1 MVARGEYVVKEDG
14 LQFEHN
20 PDVEQ
25 DQPCSPNDFLLRFR
39 WVQMLKIVVV
49 VACFTD
55 PSMLLLAFY
64 NRRSNFEMNIL
75 EQPDENTLVFE
86 MIHCDVSFANALR
99 RILLAEVP
107 TVALEHVYMW
117 NNNSIIHDEVLA
129 HRLGLIPL
137 NIDAR
142 YLEDVDEV
150 ADYNDN
156 AEFVPTDRNTVVFRL
171 DVACTNAPPKPAK
184 TKSKRSQNATTP
196 EELDDAVVQS
206 HAELEAVAAT
216 ATTSQQ
222 RSPLQYPPDRPY
234 TKHVYAADL
243 VWIPQG
249 DQAETFPP
257 HTLATSPAL
266 HPDILI
272 AKLRPG
278 QAIELEAHARRGIGK
293 DHAKFSPVATASYR
307 LMPKIELLRPVYD
320 DLARELVH
328 LYEPGVFDLVDVSTD
343 DSNTA
348 PPGTQVQA
356 RLCNPYACTMSRN
369 YMRDPVLKESIRMSR
384 IADHFIFSVESVGAY
399 PPGVLVAEA
408 LRVLQRK
415 CLRVMDLVD
424 ESTLRSSSTATSS
437 EWP

>member
-1 MVARGEYVVKEDG
+1 MGCSLNTIQTWIRINHVVQTTFFCAFGGYKM
-14 LQFEHN
+14 LQ
-20 PDVEQ
+20 
-25 DQPCSPNDFLLRFR
+25 
-39 WVQMLKIVVV
+39 IVL
-49 VACFTD
+49 AA
-55 PSMLLLAFY
+55 LLLLSLYSSFLAAVY

-107 TVALEHVYMW
+107 TVALEHVYLW

-171 DVACTNAPPKPAK
+171 NVACSNAPLKPAK
-184 TKSKRSQNATTP
+184 TKSKRASQNLTTSD
-196 EELDDAVVQS
+196 EMDDAVVQPN
-206 HAELEAVAAT
+206 AELEAVAASA
-216 ATTSQQ
+216 ATSKH

-234 TKHVYAADL
+234 TKHVYASDL
-243 VWIPQG
+243 VWTPQG

-307 LMPKIELLRPVYD
+307 LMPKIELVRPVYD

-328 LYEPGVFDLVDVSTD
+328 VYEPGVFDLVDVSSGD
-343 DSNTA
+343 DPATA

-356 RLCNPYACTMSRN
+356 RLVNPYACTMSRN

-384 IADHFIFSVESVGAY
+384 ISDHFIFSVESVGAY

-424 ESTLRSSSTATSS
+424 ESTLRSSSTTASS